1 VCHQHEQLPLLRTRP
16 GIRTLNL
23 RDLSATPLPLG
34 YPGMYCVDRLGIE
47 PSRRGLQSDA
57 AHQCSAQSQR
67 SDSNRLPSDYETDAR
82 PVVLR
87 WRGMEPK
94 TGVEPVT
101 SVVPGQRSDQTEL
114 RRHRGAG
121 SGGLEPPQRGPKP
134 RGLPLAELPP
144 AKVSS
149 PGVEPGPAGLQPAA
163 LPLTPKGPAWRS
175 GESNPGPSVC
185 RTDALPTELQPHE
198 TRREPGNRTPRF
210 LAPNQ
215 VRSPSRSFPKMPSA
229 VEFSMWSH
237 VPAACWGMMV
247 RRGDRTRT
255 CSLRFWRPTLNQ
267 LSYTPIGKTKNRPV
281 PVRGGR
287 SRRLD
292 L

>member
-1 VCHQHEQLPLLRTRP
+1 MH
-16 GIRTLNL
+16 
-23 RDLSATPLPLG
+23 DLSCCIG
-34 YPGMYCVDRLGIE
+34 WDV
-47 PSRRGLQSDA
+47 
-57 AHQCSAQSQR
+57 
-67 SDSNRLPSDYETDAR
+67 
-82 PVVLR
+82 
-87 WRGMEPK
+87 EPK

-229 VEFSMWSH
+229 VELSMWNH
-237 VPAACWGMMV
+237 APAAVLGHCCTQGRQDSNLQPSVLETDAQPVELHPYRENEKPPGPCAGRAVEEAGSLASPPSRDARDRHAV
-247 RRGDRTRT
+247 RVGRRDSGRGQRSGKR
-255 CSLRFWRPTLNQ
+255 RQ
-267 LSYTPIGKTKNRPV
+267 LPGLLGGPV
-281 PVRGGR
+281 PHRG
-287 SRRLD
+287 L